1 MYSDANFEMSA
12 HGKASMSNK
21 WKSVPKS
28 MINKIFWITVLKTFE
43 RGRDKFKMV

>member
-21 WKSVPKS
+21 RKSTQ
-28 MINKIFWITVLKTFE
+28 INDQQDFLDYSTENI
-43 RGRDKFKMV
+43 